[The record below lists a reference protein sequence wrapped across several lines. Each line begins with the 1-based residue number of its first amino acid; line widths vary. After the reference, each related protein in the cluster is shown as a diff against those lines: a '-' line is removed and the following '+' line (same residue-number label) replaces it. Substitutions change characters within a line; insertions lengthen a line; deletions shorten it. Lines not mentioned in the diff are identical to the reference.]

1 MNTMN
6 YNKTSKKLE
15 IELTSDFNFKAV
27 KNISDLLDDRRE
39 LFINLEHS
47 RFVNS
52 KAIIFLH
59 KLMQSNPPVV
69 VRLKNPPKIF
79 FELLQTLGL
88 HRIWQLDE
96 IVQP

>member
-1 MNTMN
+1 MNTLN
-6 YNKTSKKLE
+6 YKKTSQKLE
-15 IELTSDFNFKAV
+15 IELTGDFNFKAV
-27 KNISDLLDDRRE
+27 RKISDLLDDRSE
-39 LFINLEHS
+39 LFINLKKA

-59 KLMQSNPPVV
+59 KMMQSNPPVV

-88 HRIWQLDE
+88 HRIWKLDE
-96 IVQP
+96 IVEP

>member
-6 YNKTSKKLE
+6 YKKTSKKLE

-27 KNISDLLDDRRE
+27 RKISDLLNDRSE
-39 LFINLEHS
+39 LDIDLKNA

-88 HRIWQLDE
+88 HKNWKLDE
-96 IVQP
+96 IVEP